1 MIVGDDYE
9 EPNEESMGVAKFI
22 AKVMAKP
29 IAEFDK
35 RGSLTDSDSDEEP
48 AQPPLLATT
57 PTATVPARPELHHDK
72 KPLWSFEQRRKRYAT
87 PAPDADTCWGCR
99 TAEPN
104 QQAHMDVGG
113 CLYQDPNDVSE
124 EGEEDDEKRSWP
136 PADVMVNVL
145 PPIVLGA
152 KDQVIL
158 PAEQKAAQV
167 RKDFEAGQLFAA
179 SALGDRPFV
188 VDLPAGSSQEDLKRW
203 NKDVVKCDYHKFPGA
218 GTFCDDCGY
227 EFESKEQAANYL
239 YFTGSN
245 ADKAQV
251 GWICATG
258 CGGETHYGA

>member
-1 MIVGDDYE
+1 MSKTEANPQSRHRFRWACSCPTCEVFKSQALMIVGDDYE

-124 EGEEDDEKRSWP
+124 EGEEDDEKRR
-136 PADVMVNVL
+136 D
-145 PPIVLGA
+145 
-152 KDQVIL
+152 
-158 PAEQKAAQV
+158 
-167 RKDFEAGQLFAA
+167 RK
-179 SALGDRPFV
+179 SV
-188 VDLPAGSSQEDLKRW
+188 V
-203 NKDVVKCDYHKFPGA
+203 
-218 GTFCDDCGY
+218 
-227 EFESKEQAANYL
+227 
-239 YFTGSN
+239 
-245 ADKAQV
+245 
-251 GWICATG
+251 
-258 CGGETHYGA
+258 